1 MSISKDFSEVKQKP
15 NLQSDWTSFGTACSK
30 FINGFADETI
40 KKQLAHSDL
49 PESLLLLKQ
58 QFTEIQ
64 IGSEYFFQ
72 AMNFLC
78 QGKESTIKENEL
90 KSISF
95 HVLLSGFLL
104 MRRAVNSGSTCMP
117 WTELR
122 TQISK
127 MLINSGFSE
136 KFFSHENWKNWL
148 LTISSNG
155 EQSKH
160 QSNEQPVIIE
170 NNSLLYFDKFW
181 KREIQLM
188 SLLSNRL
195 NMNLNII
202 ERPVIENVLKNV
214 LEVNPVLFRG
224 KPLVLAEEQKE
235 AVLQAITSPLSIVT
249 GGPGTGKTSVALTIL
264 RVHKMLGLAERPA
277 LVAPTGRA
285 ANRMSES
292 VINGLNSIKDL
303 NKLKHDTEL
312 LKFAADAKTLHR
324 LLGYHPNRHS
334 FRHHEYD
341 PLEHDLLIIDEG
353 SMIDQELMVR
363 LLRASNSKLPYLLPV
378 QRIVIL
384 GDSQQL
390 PSVGNGA
397 VLMELTEDSGQSGAD
412 SYENPVPVV
421 KLVKNYR
428 QKIGDTAG
436 RNILG
441 VASIVNEMGI
451 DPCPELLFEAE
462 SPDSEAIQRLKSL
475 EDAVME
481 NVMFLNQENNFNQLK
496 DFGQWWYDKFLKD
509 EKFLQLVQKG
519 YSFEVPESIENDLDY
534 LFNYLKRFRI
544 LTATQ
549 VFSTGAKAL
558 NKIIRDLWLME
569 NEANLLN
576 SEHFPGEPV
585 IVTENNYRIRLFNGD
600 QGIFLNCLNSETKKL
615 ELKAV
620 FEVEGKV
627 KTFYGHQL
635 HHLQPAY
642 ATTVHKSQGSEFD
655 HLALILPELSIDPII
670 GKPEPGRMRNI
681 MSREM
686 LYTALTRAK
695 KSVLILGEKTVLET
709 AALNK
714 EKRYSG
720 LGSLIRNKM
729 S

>member
-1 MSISKDFSEVKQKP
+1 M
-15 NLQSDWTSFGTACSK
+15 
-30 FINGFADETI
+30 
-40 KKQLAHSDL
+40 
-49 PESLLLLKQ
+49 LLKQ
-58 QFTEIQ
+58 QFAEIQ

-160 QSNEQPVIIE
+160 QSTEQPVIIE

-303 NKLKHDTEL
+303 NKLKHDQEL
-312 LKFAADAKTLHR
+312 LKFADDAKTLHR

-428 QKIGDTAG
+428 QKISDTAG

-451 DPCPELLFEAE
+451 SPCPELLFEVE
-462 SPDSEAIQRLKSL
+462 SPDSEAILRLKSL
-475 EDAVME
+475 EDDVME

-496 DFGQWWYDKFLKD
+496 DFGQWWYDKFFKD
-509 EKFLQLVQKG
+509 EKFIQLAQKG

-585 IVTENNYRIRLFNGD
+585 IVTENNYRLRLFNGD

-720 LGSLIRNKM
+720 LGSLIRSQM
-729 S
+729 P

>member
-1 MSISKDFSEVKQKP
+1 
-15 NLQSDWTSFGTACSK
+15 
-30 FINGFADETI
+30 
-40 KKQLAHSDL
+40 
-49 PESLLLLKQ
+49 
-58 QFTEIQ
+58 
-64 IGSEYFFQ
+64 
-72 AMNFLC
+72 
-78 QGKESTIKENEL
+78 
-90 KSISF
+90 
-95 HVLLSGFLL
+95 
-104 MRRAVNSGSTCMP
+104 
-117 WTELR
+117 
-122 TQISK
+122 
-127 MLINSGFSE
+127 
-136 KFFSHENWKNWL
+136 
-148 LTISSNG
+148 
-155 EQSKH
+155 
-160 QSNEQPVIIE
+160 
-170 NNSLLYFDKFW
+170 
-181 KREIQLM
+181 
-188 SLLSNRL
+188 
-195 NMNLNII
+195 
-202 ERPVIENVLKNV
+202 
-214 LEVNPVLFRG
+214 
-224 KPLVLAEEQKE
+224 
-235 AVLQAITSPLSIVT
+235 
-249 GGPGTGKTSVALTIL
+249 
-264 RVHKMLGLAERPA
+264 
-277 LVAPTGRA
+277 
-285 ANRMSES
+285 
-292 VINGLNSIKDL
+292 
-303 NKLKHDTEL
+303 
-312 LKFAADAKTLHR
+312 
-324 LLGYHPNRHS
+324 
-334 FRHHEYD
+334 
-341 PLEHDLLIIDEG
+341 
-353 SMIDQELMVR
+353 MIDQELMVR

-428 QKIGDTAG
+428 QKISDTAG

-441 VASIVNEMGI
+441 VAAVVNEMEI
-451 DPCPELLFEAE
+451 APFPEKLFEAK
-462 SPDSEAIQRLKSL
+462 SSDSEAILSLESL
-475 EDAVME
+475 EDAALE
-481 NVMFLNQENNFNQLK
+481 NVMFLNQENNINQLK

-534 LFNYLKRFRI
+534 LFNYLKQFRI

-585 IVTENNYRIRLFNGD
+585 IVTENNYRLRLFNGD

-695 KSVLILGEKTVLET
+695 NSVLILGEKIVLET

-720 LGSLIRNKM
+720 LGSLIRSKM